1 MFCSREAKRM
11 LTSVNMALDCCHL
24 GRNVEI
30 GFDRICICC
39 LFTSRLHS
47 DVSCGLETP
56 STALHVAIC
65 VFSYGGEYSEKQ
77 YAFLGERYFYS
88 CRQNTRHDS
97 CEETRQS
104 GS

>member
-1 MFCSREAKRM
+1 M
-11 LTSVNMALDCCHL
+11 LTSVNVALDCCHL

-30 GFDRICICC
+30 GFDRIC
-39 LFTSRLHS
+39 SRLHS
-47 DVSCGLETP
+47 DVSCRLETP

-77 YAFLGERYFYS
+77 YAFLGERYFCS
-88 CRQNTRHDS
+88 CRRNARHDS
-97 CEETRQS
+97 CEETHQS